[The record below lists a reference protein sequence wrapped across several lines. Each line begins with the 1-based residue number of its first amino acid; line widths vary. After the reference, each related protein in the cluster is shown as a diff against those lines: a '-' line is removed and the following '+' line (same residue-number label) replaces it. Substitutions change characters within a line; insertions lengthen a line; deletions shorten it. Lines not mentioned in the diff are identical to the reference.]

1 MMKKRIDAVYA
12 PQLDNMDLSAVAS
25 AMEGVAARDYVAQVN
40 WPDKFPYKPIVAVDT
55 ARGDKELY
63 IHFFVRGN
71 YLLAANTEFNS
82 PVYHDSCV
90 EFFAH
95 IPGQKEYY
103 NFEFNCIGTALASKR
118 LRRTDNDYY
127 PDEMMMKIR
136 TWSSLGKKPFAE
148 KTGIFSWEL
157 VVAVPFELF
166 GLDSA
171 ALPEK
176 IDVNFY
182 KCGDNTSLPHYLSW
196 NRIETPE
203 PDFHRVDFFGE
214 MYF

>member
-1 MMKKRIDAVYA
+1 MMKKSIKAVYM
-12 PQLDNMDLSAVAS
+12 PQLDKLGLSEAAA
-25 AMEGVAARDYVAQVN
+25 AMEGVAARDYVDQVN
-40 WPDKFPYKPIVAVDT
+40 WPGAFPYKPVVAVDA
-55 ARGDKELY
+55 ARGDNDLY

-71 YLLAANTEFNS
+71 YLLASNTELNS

-95 IPGQKEYY
+95 IPGEKEYY

-118 LRRTDNDYY
+118 LRRTDNDCY
-127 PDEMMMKIR
+127 PAELMTKIR
-136 TWSSLGKKPFAE
+136 TWSSLGKLPFAE
-148 KTGIFSWEL
+148 KSGIFSWEL
-157 VVAVPFELF
+157 TVAVPFELF
-166 GLDSA
+166 GLDPA

-182 KCGDNTSLPHYLSW
+182 KCGDKTSQPHYLSW
-196 NRIETPE
+196 NRIDTPE

>member
-1 MMKKRIDAVYA
+1 MKKKKINAVYM
-12 PQLDNMDLSAVAS
+12 PELDNLSLDDVAQ
-25 AMEGVAARDYVAQVN
+25 AMEGIAARDYVDRVN
-40 WPDKFPYKPIVAVDT
+40 WPVKYPYKPVVAVDT

-71 YLLAANTEFNS
+71 YLLAENTGFNS
-82 PVYHDSCV
+82 PVYQDSCV

-95 IPGQKEYY
+95 VPGEKEYY

-118 LRRTDNDYY
+118 LKRTDNDYY
-127 PDEMMMKIR
+127 PAELMSRIR
-136 TWSSLGKKPFAE
+136 TWSSIGNQPFAE
-148 KTGIFSWEL
+148 KKGIFSWEL
-157 VVAVPFELF
+157 TVAVPFELF
-166 GLDSA
+166 GLDPAS
-171 ALPEK
+171 LPDK

-182 KCGDNTSLPHYLSW
+182 KCGDNTSQPHYLSW
-196 NRIETPE
+196 NGIETPE